1 MKIIC
6 ASSLALGREIFST
19 LGDVT
24 VVPERDITAD
34 VVRDADALIVRS
46 KVRVNRELLE
56 GSRVSFVGTA
66 TAGTDHFDIPWLE
79 EQGLAWTAAPGSNA
93 RSVAEYVVAALLR
106 LAVRHHFS
114 LEGKRLAVVGVGNV
128 GRRLADLAPALGLQV
143 LLNDPPR
150 AALEPDQP
158 LRPLEDILPQA
169 DIVSLHVPL
178 TLEGPYATR
187 HLVDCR
193 FLSALKPGCLFV
205 NASRGEVVDEDS
217 LLLAL
222 RQGWVSRSVLD
233 VFEREPRL
241 RCEVAVQ
248 ADLISPHI
256 AGYSYEGRVN
266 GTHLCYEAACR
277 FFEREASWRP
287 APADCPSCPAIQVD
301 ARGRRA
307 EEVLDAVVR
316 VAYDI
321 EADDAALRSGLV
333 EDDVERG
340 RHFQKL
346 RGQYPNRYEFGA
358 WPVALRGADDAL
370 RERVRALGFQTA
382 GYT

>member
-19 LGDVT
+19 LGEVT
-24 VVPERDITAD
+24 VVAERDIDAA

-66 TAGTDHFDIPWLE
+66 TAGTDHMDIPWLE
-79 EQGLAWTAAPGSNA
+79 ERGIAWSSAPGSNA

-106 LAVRHHFS
+106 LAGRHHFT
-114 LEGKRLAVVGVGNV
+114 LAGKRLAIVGVGNV
-128 GRRLADLAPALGLQV
+128 GRRLADLAPALGLRV

-150 AALEPDQP
+150 AAVESQAS
-158 LRPLEDILPQA
+158 LRPLEEILPQA
-169 DIVSLHVPL
+169 DLVSLHVPL
-178 TLEGPYATR
+178 TLTGDYATR

-193 FLSALKPGCLFV
+193 FLSALKPGCLFI

-222 RQGWVSRSVLD
+222 NQGQLSHAVLD

-241 RCEVAVQ
+241 RRDVAGR

-277 FFEREASWRP
+277 FFEKDAVWRP
-287 APADCPSCPAIQVD
+287 RPEDCPSCAVIRVD

-316 VAYDI
+316 AAYDI
-321 EADDAALRSGLV
+321 EVDDGALRAGLV

-346 RGQYPNRYEFGA
+346 RGTYPNRYEFAA
-358 WPVALRGADDAL
+358 WPVELTGGDAAL
-370 RERVRALGFQTA
+370 REQVRALGFQLRS
-382 GYT
+382 

>member
-1 MKIIC
+1 MNIIC

-19 LGDVT
+19 LGDVQ
-24 VVPERDITAD
+24 VVAERDIDAG

-66 TAGTDHFDIPWLE
+66 TAGTDHMDIPWLE
-79 EQGLAWTAAPGSNA
+79 EHGIAWSSAPGSNA

-106 LAVRHHFS
+106 LAGRHHFP
-114 LEGKRLAVVGVGNV
+114 LAGKCLAIVGVGNV
-128 GRRLADLAPALGLQV
+128 GRRLADLAPALGLRV

-150 AALEPDQP
+150 AAVESLAS
-158 LRPLEDILPQA
+158 LRPLEEILPQA

-178 TLEGPYATR
+178 TLTGDYATR

-193 FLSALKPGCLFV
+193 FLSALKPGCLFI

-222 RQGWVSRSVLD
+222 NQGMLSHAVLD

-241 RCEVAVQ
+241 RRDVAMR

-277 FFEREASWRP
+277 FFEKDAVWRP
-287 APADCPSCPAIQVD
+287 RPEDCPSCDVIRVD
-301 ARGRRA
+301 ARERRA

-316 VAYDI
+316 AAYQI
-321 EADDAALRSGLV
+321 EVDDGALRAGLV

-346 RGQYPNRYEFGA
+346 RGTYPNRYEFAA
-358 WPVALRGADDAL
+358 WPVELIGGDAAL
-370 RERVRALGFQTA
+370 REQVRALGFQLR
-382 GYT
+382 G

>member
-19 LGDVT
+19 LGEVT
-24 VVPERDITAD
+24 VVPERDITAE

-66 TAGTDHFDIPWLE
+66 TAGTDHFDVPWLE
-79 EQGLAWTAAPGSNA
+79 EHGLAWTSAPGSNA

-106 LAVRHHFS
+106 LAVRHPVS
-114 LEGKRLAVVGVGNV
+114 LEGKRLAIVGVGNV
-128 GRRLADLAPALGLQV
+128 GRRLADLAPALGLEV

-150 AALEPDQP
+150 AAVESDPALRSLE
-158 LRPLEDILPQA
+158 EILPQA

-193 FLSALKPGCLFV
+193 FLSLLKPGCLFV

-241 RCEVAVQ
+241 RCEVAIQ

-277 FFEREASWRP
+277 FFEREATWR
-287 APADCPSCPAIQVD
+287 ASPADCPSCPAIQLD
-301 ARGRRA
+301 ARGRRV

-346 RGQYPNRYEFGA
+346 RAQYPNRYEFGA
-358 WPVALRGADDAL
+358 WPVAVRGADDVV
-370 RERVRALGFQTA
+370 RERLRALGFQTA